1 MNTAYNRSGLS
12 LGAKLLIALLLILAG
27 AAAATWA
34 LARSEQAARFLGV
47 APPPAKVVPAA
58 PVAASRPLTATQQQR
73 ATADAERRI
82 VELEARLARVE
93 TAAEKVEGSAG
104 RADALL
110 VAFAARRAV
119 ERGVALGYLEPL
131 LVDRFGP
138 QHPAAV
144 STIVTGSRTPVR
156 LAELIREY
164 DALGPELRSS
174 APNESM
180 WAGVKRE
187 LASLVEIR
195 HADRP
200 SQKPDARYE
209 RARARLAAGEVDAA
223 LAETMRM
230 PGAPRAGAWVQK
242 ARQYVATRRA
252 LDEIES
258 AALLGSGRAG

>member
-1 MNTAYNRSGLS
+1 MATVSNRTGLS
-12 LGAKLLIALLLILAG
+12 LGAKMLIALLLILAG

-34 LARSEQAARFLGV
+34 LARNQQAARILGV
-47 APPPAKVVPAA
+47 TPPAAKIVAAPQAVSQPNVPA
-58 PVAASRPLTATQQQR
+58 QQR
-73 ATADAERRI
+73 QATAEAERRI

-93 TAAEKVEGSAG
+93 TTAQKVEGSAG

-131 LVDRFGP
+131 MVDRFGAV
-138 QHPAAV
+138 HPGAV

-156 LAELIREY
+156 LAELIKEY
-164 DALGPELRSS
+164 EALGPALRSS
-174 APNESM
+174 APSESM
-180 WAGVKRE
+180 WTGVKRE

-195 HADRP
+195 HSSRP

-209 RARARLAAGEVDAA
+209 RARARLSAGEVDAA

-230 PGAPRAGAWVQK
+230 PGATRAGAWINK
-242 ARQYVATRRA
+242 ARQYVAVRRA

-258 AALLGSGRAG
+258 SALLGSGRAT

>member
-1 MNTAYNRSGLS
+1 MATSYNRTGLS

-34 LARSEQAARFLGV
+34 LARNQQAARFLGV
-47 APPPAKVVPAA
+47 TPPPAKVVAA
-58 PVAASRPLTATQQQR
+58 PQALIRPPTATQQQE
-73 ATADAERRI
+73 ATAEAERRI

-93 TAAEKVEGSAG
+93 TTAQKVEGSAG

-131 LVDRFGP
+131 LVDRFGA
-138 QHPAAV
+138 QHPGAV
-144 STIVTGSRTPVR
+144 STIVTSSRTPVR
-156 LAELIREY
+156 LAELINEY
-164 DALGPELRSS
+164 EALGPSLRSS
-174 APNESM
+174 APSESM

-195 HADRP
+195 HSSRP
-200 SQKPDARYE
+200 SQKPDARYD

-230 PGAPRAGAWVQK
+230 PGAPRAGAWIQK
-242 ARQYVATRRA
+242 ARHYVAARRA

-258 AALLGSGRAG
+258 SALLGSGRAG